1 MNIIK
6 RELRANLK
14 AFIIWSISIFLFMI
28 VEMSG
33 FKAYY
38 NNPEMLAIFDTM
50 DPRLLEA
57 FQFNG
62 VDLTTLIGFL
72 SVLSSYIFLMLGIY
86 AVLLGSSIISKEERS
101 RTAEYLF
108 TLPIK
113 RTQVIKSKLIAAVI
127 NNLLVL
133 IVTLVAITVG
143 SIPYDINQE
152 YYEFIGV
159 LAIAIFV
166 VQLIFLSI
174 GMLLASVIKRYKKSG
189 SYAVG
194 ILLVTY
200 IFSIMASLNHYLEFL
215 KYFSPFSYFSGRYIV
230 NNGSLHFGYL
240 SLSLLIIIIGIVG
253 TFYFYPKRDLRI

>member
-1 MNIIK
+1 MNIVK

-14 AFIIWSISIFLFMI
+14 AFIIWSVAISLFML

-38 NNPEMLAIFDTM
+38 NNPDMLAIFDTM

-57 FQFNG
+57 FKFNG
-62 VDLTTLIGFL
+62 IDLTTLIGFL
-72 SVLSSYIFLMLGIY
+72 SVLTTYIFLLLGIY

-113 RTQVIKSKLIAAVI
+113 RTQVISSKLISAVI
-127 NNLLVL
+127 NNFLIL
-133 IVTLVAITVG
+133 IVTLVAITIG
-143 SIPYDINQE
+143 ALPYDVDYE
-152 YYEFIGV
+152 YFEFIGLV
-159 LAIAIFV
+159 AIAIFI
-166 VQLIFLSI
+166 VQLIFLSV

-189 SYAVG
+189 SYAVA

-200 IFSIMASLNHYLEFL
+200 IFSIIADLNHYLEFL
-215 KYFSPFSYFSGRYIV
+215 KYFSPFSFFSGRYIV
-230 NNGSLHFGYL
+230 NNGALHLGYL
-240 SLSLLIIIIGIVG
+240 ALSIVVIIISIIG
-253 TFYFYPKRDLRI
+253 TYYFYPKRDLRI